1 MCKTEETLRISRE
14 DHLEGIVHRVYEGWG
29 TPQIVDSWRAKYP
42 QWAHLGR
49 KKFRDAA
56 RVSNPHSIKFS
67 KEYREIY
74 ERTLA
79 HYREEH
85 RAVLEATA
93 GKASSAI
100 SQIVEIVRSKL
111 ANVPVENSNDL
122 LHLARV
128 INPLKDIVLKTS
140 KEINHDHS
148 NSHTRYNNRDAIDRL
163 LGYKDVAA
171 ELDEEER

>member
-1 MCKTEETLRISRE
+1 M
-14 DHLEGIVHRVYEGWG
+14 HRVYEGWG

-100 SQIVEIVRSKL
+100 SQIVEVVRSKL
-111 ANVPVENSNDL
+111 ANVL
-122 LHLARV
+122 
-128 INPLKDIVLKTS
+128 LKTPTTCFIS
-140 KEINHDHS
+140 RALS
-148 NSHTRYNNRDAIDRL
+148 TPLRTSS
-163 LGYKDVAA
+163 
-171 ELDEEER
+171 